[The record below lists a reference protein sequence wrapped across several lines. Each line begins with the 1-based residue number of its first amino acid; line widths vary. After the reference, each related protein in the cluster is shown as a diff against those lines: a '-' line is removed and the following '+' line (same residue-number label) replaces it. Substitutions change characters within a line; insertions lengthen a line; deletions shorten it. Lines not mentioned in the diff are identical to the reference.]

1 MKPVFCM
8 LALAVAGTACQH
20 QAPPTQAA
28 VAPTMAVAPAN
39 TVSTTSDGKLTP
51 AIRELLQ
58 RCDFS
63 PLLQTVDTGAAGYA
77 SHVQNGFF
85 GSNHYRIEIVMTEV
99 RRDSAHPAV
108 YYLRGKD
115 RYQGVI
121 TPFAGTVTLTHLFSQ
136 PRYSARQIAEVKA
149 EFGQELR
156 NEADMYS
163 ALGDFELREDK
174 TRRGSGVFRGR
185 LAIDWALQKDG
196 SVELAMRNGQA
207 ASQGGEIKYEGRW
220 TSAATH
226 RTHPVVWVEN
236 LVSYVESQHVLD
248 EFNIGEREV
257 VINPKYAHLG
267 WNTYWENDEWW
278 ADSSDAPQPQ
288 PATASSAVPTR
299 TILK

>member
-1 MKPVFCM
+1 MKSSLMV
-8 LALAVAGTACQH
+8 LVLVVAGTACQP
-20 QAPPTQAA
+20 QTPPLQTITGQSID
-28 VAPTMAVAPAN
+28 VAPAN
-39 TVSTTSDGKLTP
+39 TVSTSPDGKLTP
-51 AIRELLQ
+51 AIWALLQ

-63 PLLQTVDTGAAGYA
+63 SLLQTVRTGTARYN

-85 GSNHYRIEIVMTEV
+85 GSNHYRIEMVLTEV
-99 RRDSAHPAV
+99 RRDSVQPTV

-121 TPFAGTVTLTHLFSQ
+121 TPFAGTVTITHLFSQ
-136 PRYSARQIAEVKA
+136 PRYSAQQIAEVKA
-149 EFGQELR
+149 EFGEELR

-174 TRRGSGVFRGR
+174 TRRGNGIFRGR

-196 SVELAMRNGQA
+196 SVELSMRNGQA

-226 RTHPVVWVEN
+226 RTRPVVWVEN

-278 ADSSDAPQPQ
+278 ADSASAARPQSV
-288 PATASSAVPTR
+288 ATSSAVPVH

>member
-1 MKPVFCM
+1 MKTLFRT

-20 QAPPTQAA
+20 QDPPTQAA
-28 VAPTMAVAPAN
+28 AQPVAQALVSA
-39 TVSTTSDGKLTP
+39 VSTTPDGKLTP

-63 PLLQTVDTGAAGYA
+63 PLLQTVGNGTARHY

-85 GSNHYRIEIVMTEV
+85 GSSHYRIEMVLTEV
-99 RRDSAHPAV
+99 RRDSVHPTV

-136 PRYSARQIAEVKA
+136 PRYSARQIAEAKA
-149 EFGQELR
+149 EFGEELR

-163 ALGDFELREDK
+163 VLGDFELREDK
-174 TRRGSGVFRGR
+174 TRRGSGTFRGR
-185 LAIDWALQKDG
+185 LAIDWSLEKDG
-196 SVELAMRNGQA
+196 SVELSMRNGQA

-226 RTHPVVWVEN
+226 RTRPVVWVED
-236 LVSYVESQHVLD
+236 LLSYVEAQHVLD
-248 EFNIGEREV
+248 EFNIGDREV
-257 VINPKYAHLG
+257 VINPRYAHLG

-278 ADSSDAPQPQ
+278 ADSAGEAPLP
-288 PATASSAVPTR
+288 SGLNSAAMSVR
-299 TILK
+299 TTLK